1 MIIRNIGSK
10 VISIGSAVLMPD
22 GEIEV
27 TDAIAN
33 AASIKA
39 MCEKGFISVE
49 RARKTGRPP
58 KTAAK
63 SSIEKPQPTDSAN
76 KTAAESGTPSNTG
89 AQAK

>member
-22 GEIEV
+22 GELEV

-33 AASIKA
+33 TASIKA
-39 MCEKGFISVE
+39 MCEKGFIAVE
-49 RARKTGRPP
+49 RARKTGRPT
-58 KTAAK
+58 KTASK
-63 SSIEKPQPTDSAN
+63 SSTEKPLTNDSAN